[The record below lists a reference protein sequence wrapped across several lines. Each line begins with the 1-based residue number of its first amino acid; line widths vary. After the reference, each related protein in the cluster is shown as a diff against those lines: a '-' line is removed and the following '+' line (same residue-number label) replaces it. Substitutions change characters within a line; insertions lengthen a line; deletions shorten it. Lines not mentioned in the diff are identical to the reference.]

1 MKTLHIIRTASS
13 LALAA
18 FLAAGCSLDNFDGPD
33 AAIEGAFYDD
43 ETGELVQ
50 QDIVGGTKIRYEEN
64 GWDNPEQQTMVVKND
79 GTYRNSKMFSGT
91 YDFYFQEC
99 NFIPPVRLIGHEIKK
114 GENRLDFKV
123 QPYIRIKGAVI
134 RREGNKIVAKFHI
147 QPTVSGYQVES
158 VGLFAHSDY
167 AVGAELSTVKVQA
180 GVNAVVEGIQSY
192 TLEIDLDSNASAL
205 KAGHSYYFRVGAKI
219 KTAGA
224 KYNYAQAVK
233 LTI

>member
-1 MKTLHIIRTASS
+1 MKHIRFTGILFSALLAVSS
-13 LALAA
+13 V
-18 FLAAGCSLDNFDGPD
+18 CSCTLDNFDGPD
-33 AAIEGAFYDD
+33 ASIEGAFYDD

-50 QDIVGGTKIRYEEN
+50 QEIVNGTKIRYEEN
-64 GWDNPEQQTMVVKND
+64 GWDNPEQQTMVVRND
-79 GTYRNSKMFSGT
+79 GTYRNTKMFSGH

-114 GENRLDFKV
+114 GNNRLDFKV
-123 QPYIRIKGAVI
+123 QPYIRIRGAVI
-134 RREGNKIVAKFHI
+134 RREGDKIVAKFHI

-158 VGLFAHSDY
+158 IGLFAHSDY

-180 GVNAVVEGIQSY
+180 SLNTVIDGIATY
-192 TLEIDLDSNASAL
+192 TLEIDLGANKDKL
-205 KAGHSYYFRVGAKI
+205 KSGHDYYFRVGAKI

-224 KYNYAQAVK
+224 RYNYAKAVK